1 MQRPPPIPCL
11 YLHPQPC
18 LESSDPNPKLNPNPN
33 PNPTRHWVDEAT
45 GSKAIRAKAPG
56 GYDPQFG
63 PRDFGPAP
71 GIAWEQVHKASKTRA
86 KTALVEG
93 VA

>member
-1 MQRPPPIPCL
+1 
-11 YLHPQPC
+11 
-18 LESSDPNPKLNPNPN
+18 
-33 PNPTRHWVDEAT
+33 VDEAT
-45 GSKAIRAKAPG
+45 GSKAVRAKAAG

-71 GIAWEQVHKASKTRA
+71 GIAWEQVHRASKTRA
-86 KTALVEG
+86 LKTALVEG

>member
-1 MQRPPPIPCL
+1 MARCVRAACRWYGP
-11 YLHPQPC
+11 
-18 LESSDPNPKLNPNPN
+18 NPNPN

-45 GSKAIRAKAPG
+45 GSKANRAKAPG

>member
-1 MQRPPPIPCL
+1 M
-11 YLHPQPC
+11 
-18 LESSDPNPKLNPNPN
+18 
-33 PNPTRHWVDEAT
+33 DEAT
-45 GSKAIRAKAPG
+45 GSKANRAKAPG